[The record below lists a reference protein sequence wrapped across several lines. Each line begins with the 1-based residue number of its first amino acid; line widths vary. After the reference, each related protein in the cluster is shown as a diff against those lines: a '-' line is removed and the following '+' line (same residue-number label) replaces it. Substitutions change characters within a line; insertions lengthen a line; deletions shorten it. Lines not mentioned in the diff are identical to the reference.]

1 MPTDAELNFVDQVG
15 RHYQRH
21 YAVPPMLGR
30 VAGWLAIC
38 EPPEQTVAEIAEAL
52 TASRSAVGTVL
63 TMLETWGSVKRMRV
77 PGERADRIRLNPVLA
92 QSLEAPAEYGALA
105 ALARHGL
112 EVLRD
117 APPARKVRLLEM
129 VAFSEFL
136 LDRMPVLADE
146 WRARREQLRA
156 SGELP

>member
-1 MPTDAELNFVDQVG
+1 MPTAAELNFVDQVG

-52 TASRSAVGTVL
+52 TASRGAVGTVL
-63 TMLETWGSVKRMRV
+63 TMLETWCSVKRLRV

-92 QSLEAPAEYGALA
+92 QSLEAPAEY
-105 ALARHGL
+105 
-112 EVLRD
+112 
-117 APPARKVRLLEM
+117 
-129 VAFSEFL
+129 
-136 LDRMPVLADE
+136 
-146 WRARREQLRA
+146 
-156 SGELP
+156 